1 MDWRSQRNAPR
12 RPETEEKDRK
22 RRDQRKLILGRGTS
36 KVAGCHVGRKRC
48 SRMGESQRRESRVG
62 GMRVQMVAG
71 IRNPLETLVSLDDIL
86 CCKDFRGS

>member
-1 MDWRSQRNAPR
+1 
-12 RPETEEKDRK
+12 
-22 RRDQRKLILGRGTS
+22 
-36 KVAGCHVGRKRC
+36 
-48 SRMGESQRRESRVG
+48 MGESQRRESRVG